1 MAGQDCTVGVGC
13 LQAGSVE
20 VEGIPSSRMYAPSCS
35 AILIVFHLAAALG
48 EEVLQHLD
56 AGGPL
61 VAAAE
66 EVLT

>member
-1 MAGQDCTVGVGC
+1 
-13 LQAGSVE
+13 
-20 VEGIPSSRMYAPSCS
+20 MYGPSCS

-61 VAAAE
+61 AAAAE